1 MFIVYKYSVLTI
13 SFPFWSNRAWLATKF
28 VLKNVLFGTFRYA
41 FSPSGIYQVP
51 DEVDHTSCL
60 QYIRSLPIY
69 PSPEVFGLH
78 DNADITKDNKETE
91 EVQCDLHLYSRI
103 TLCTYNL

>member
-1 MFIVYKYSVLTI
+1 MFIVYKNSVLTI
-13 SFPFWSNRAWLATKF
+13 SFPLWSNGAWLATGF

-91 EVQCDLHLYSRI
+91 EVQYDLPANDICVHSYI
-103 TLCTYNL
+103 